1 MPFRP
6 PKKPPQFADL
16 KDILAQ
22 SKTSDNSLYQTI
34 EQLID
39 RLTQSNSQ
47 ITEQIASIVDKT
59 ENVINK
65 INKELDKIQESIEE
79 IEETIDIIDVI
90 NPSKVLGRGSLHGKG
105 PPEELTPG
113 IYIIIEDKIIEVA
126 GAGDTSFIVQNLD
139 DARSKIPSPH
149 LPSDYLPRAQETKLL
164 ASGYVTVTT
173 GTGVLGS
180 APKIPAADIEG
191 SIPPGAHQATHQ
203 IGGIDELINAAWK
216 HINNNFVAQTIGSG
230 TLILGLN
237 SVLAFQATDSPAD
250 SRKWRIVNYGDI
262 TGNLHITSLNDGE
275 TITLGDIT
283 FTRIGEVICAGLGTT
298 PLNASQLTSGTVP
311 DVRLSVNV
319 LKHTGGYPGGTSG
332 FLRADGTFA
341 TPPTGGGV
349 PGLHASTHQPGG
361 SDPLSNVAWT
371 NLINTFTA
379 DQLIFKSIPQ
389 FKLGEIA
396 GGPNQK
402 FWSIASDG
410 NSLNIQTQNDG
421 GVFILR
427 LINFERNGNVTIEGV
442 LFVAGGLG
450 ATPLNASQLTS
461 GTVPLAR
468 LPAHASRHA
477 AGGADPVNITTL
489 SGFPLNSALFLDGT
503 GVFRTIPVGSIP
515 LHGGAH
521 VPGLDAIPNAAYRNI
536 DNNFVPQSLGSGT
549 TITGG
554 NSLLYLYDTSAP
566 VDKKR
571 WRILNLN
578 DGNLYFNLLTDSA
591 SAVLSSPITIQG
603 DGWVQ
608 APSIRT
614 GRIRFDPPIPDD
626 DTFTFDDYRE
636 RTWISSFSIS
646 GGVSGL
652 VYGAQEGWAIKTGKK
667 VTASFRVGISSLG
680 TVGGGGVL
688 IDGCPYINGPY
699 TSIGSVLWQ
708 NLGAVVPSMCC
719 YVNPYSHLIYLY
731 YQNNNNMVQLIGT
744 MLATGTYL
752 YGTIS
757 FQANQ

>member
-16 KDILAQ
+16 KGILAQ
-22 SKTSDNSLYQTI
+22 TKGIDSSLYQTV

-39 RLTQSNSQ
+39 RLAEFNSNTNGFLATLTSKL
-47 ITEQIASIVDKT
+47 EELIV
-59 ENVINK
+59 N
-65 INKELDKIQESIEE
+65 INKEIDKIEDNIEE
-79 IEETIDIIDVI
+79 IEETVDIIDVV
-90 NPSKVLGRGSLHGKG
+90 NPSKVLGRGSLEGKG

-113 IYIIIEDKIIEVA
+113 IYIVIEDKIIEVA
-126 GAGDTSFIVQNLD
+126 GAGDTSFIVQDLD
-139 DARSKIPSPH
+139 EARSKIPSPH

-216 HINNNFVAQTIGSG
+216 NRDNNFVAQTIGSG
-230 TLILGLN
+230 TIILGLN
-237 SVLAFQATDSPAD
+237 SVLTFQAANSPVD
-250 SRKWRIVNYGDI
+250 SRKWRIVNYGDP

-275 TITLGDIT
+275 TITFGDIT

-319 LKHTGGYPGGTSG
+319 LKHTGGYPGGTVG

-341 TPPTGGGV
+341 TPGGGT

-361 SDPLSNVAWT
+361 GDTIPNVAWI

-396 GGPNQK
+396 GGPDAK
-402 FWSIASDG
+402 YWSIASDG
-410 NSLNIQTQNDG
+410 ANLNIQTQTDG
-421 GVFILR
+421 GVFQIR
-427 LINFERNGNVTIEGV
+427 VINLERNGNVQITGV
-442 LFVAGGLG
+442 LLAPNGLG

-468 LPAHASRHA
+468 LPNHASRHA
-477 AGGADPVNITTL
+477 AGGVDPVNVTTL
-489 SGFPLNSALFLDGT
+489 AGFPLNAALFLNGNGAFT
-503 GVFRTIPVGSIP
+503 TIPTGSIP
-515 LHGGAH
+515 LHGSAH
-521 VPGLDAIPNAAYRNI
+521 TPGLDPIPNVAYRTV
-536 DNNFVPQSLGSGT
+536 DNNFVAQTFASYSRIVGQGS
-549 TITGG
+549 
-554 NSLLYLYDTSAP
+554 SLYLYDTASP
-566 VDKKR
+566 LDKKT
-571 WRILNLN
+571 WRIINYGDGRLFFEQIN
-578 DGNLYFNLLTDSA
+578 DIAT
-591 SAVLSSPITIQG
+591 AVTSSPLALHT
-603 DGWVQ
+603 DGWMK
-608 APSIRT
+608 APSILT
-614 GRIRFDPPIPDD
+614 GRVRFDPPIPDD

-636 RTWISSFSIS
+636 RTWESSFSIG

-652 VYGAQEGWAIKTGKK
+652 VYGAQDGWAIKTGKK
-667 VTASFRVGISSLG
+667 VTASFRVGIASLG

-688 IDGCPYINGPY
+688 IDGCPYVNGPY

-731 YQNNNNMVQLIGT
+731 YQNSNNMVQLIGT
-744 MLATGTYL
+744 MLAVGTYL
-752 YGTIS
+752 YGTIT